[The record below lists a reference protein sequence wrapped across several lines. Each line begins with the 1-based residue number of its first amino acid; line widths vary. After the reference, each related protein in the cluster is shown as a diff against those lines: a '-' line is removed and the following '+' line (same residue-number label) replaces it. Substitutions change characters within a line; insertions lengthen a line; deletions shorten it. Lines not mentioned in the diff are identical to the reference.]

1 MTTEASTY
9 TGTDLWYPRLCVVN
23 QVTAATMSAS
33 TEAAGYEAVS
43 VRGPQTYG
51 GWKPTAVT
59 ATLLATFTGAADV
72 DYVGLYITDPQGCTF
87 RPQYWNGST
96 YVNLAADV
104 TPTQAG
110 PVLWLFDSVNT
121 SRIRINVTVGS
132 GNPTV
137 ATMKAGEATVLPQGL
152 PSGYRP
158 SYLNPVDTLLNVFSE
173 GGQILGSQLQASMA
187 REDVTLENI
196 DPGWVRTN
204 WPDVR
209 DLMRTEGVFWAWNAD
224 DYPDEMMYGGLV
236 EQPTVEYS
244 STLYMRLSFSL
255 EGPRVL

>member
-1 MTTEASTY
+1 MTTEATTY
-9 TGTDLWYPRLCVVN
+9 TGTDLWYPRICVVN

-33 TEAAGYEAVS
+33 TSATGYDAIS

-59 ATLLATFTGAADV
+59 ATLLATFAGTFAV
-72 DYVGLYITDPQGCTF
+72 DYAGLYITDPQGCTF

-96 YVNLAADV
+96 YVNLGADV

-110 PVLWLFDSVNT
+110 PVLWLFNSVNT
-121 SRIRINVTVGS
+121 SRIRFNITG
-132 GNPTV
+132 GTGMPTV
-137 ATMKAGEATVLPQGL
+137 ATMKAGAATVLPQGL

-158 SYLNPVDTLLNVFSE
+158 SYLNPVDTLSNTFSE
-173 GGQILGSQLQASMA
+173 GGQILGSQLMSSMA
-187 REDVTLENI
+187 REDVTLDNI
-196 DPGWVRTN
+196 APSWIRSN
-204 WPDVR
+204 WPTVR

-224 DYPDEMMYGGLV
+224 DYPDELMYGGLKDSPV
-236 EQPTVEYS
+236 AEYS

-255 EGPRVL
+255 EGPKVL